1 MIARRDIWAVVP
13 VKAFGEAKSRL
24 GPQLS
29 PEVRETLARAML
41 EDVLDALAQV
51 RGLAG
56 LIVVTVDPLATRIAS
71 LRGAI
76 VYRDGASE
84 GHTTAVMTVAR
95 RLQSDHRGGM
105 LTVPGDIP
113 GVKAAEI
120 TTLLRRHRET
130 PAFTIVPAHNDRGS
144 NAIVM
149 SPPAAVALA
158 FGGDSF
164 GPHVAAARRAGIEP
178 TIVTGLAGIARD
190 VDNYDDVVALLETRR
205 SVRLRHVLLGDAHVP
220 AGTPVQPSHAD
231 DAASARRRAG
241 RYGLAPARRK

>member
-1 MIARRDIWAVVP
+1 VIATRDIWAVVP
-13 VKAFGEAKSRL
+13 VKALGQAKSRL

-29 PEVRETLARAML
+29 PYVRERLARAML

-71 LRGAI
+71 LHGAI
-76 VYRDGASE
+76 VYRDGATE
-84 GHTTAVMTVAR
+84 GHTTAVMTAAQ
-95 RLQSDHRGGM
+95 RLHSEHRGGM

-113 GVKAAEI
+113 AVRAAEI
-120 TTLLRRHRET
+120 GALLRRHRET
-130 PAFTIVPAHNDRGS
+130 PAFTIVPAHDGRGS

-164 GPHVAAARRAGIEP
+164 VPHVAAARQAGIEP

-190 VDNYDDVVALLETRR
+190 VDDYDDVVAMLETGR
-205 SVRLRHVLLGDAHVP
+205 SVRSRHVLVGDGRGA
-220 AGTPVQPSHAD
+220 PS
-231 DAASARRRAG
+231 
-241 RYGLAPARRK
+241 